1 MVLIGIL
8 AAVAVPRM
16 SNTINSGEEASEN
29 GVLAALESAV
39 EMYAMDQVV
48 ANSSRRY
55 PYNPFDHMEKTPQGY
70 SGENSVL
77 DEDGEWTFEN
87 GQWIAQLESAAEI
100 KALDNVLLTGYKT
113 YPSNPFNELDKTPSG
128 YTNGNDSGL
137 DDAWW
142 FTANKVYH
150 RRNGNVYYWD
160 YNPLNGE
167 IN

>member
-1 MVLIGIL
+1 MNSALKTESLSMYASKKFREGFTLVELIIVMVILGIM

-16 SNTINSGEEASEN
+16 GNIISQSAEA
-29 GVLAALESAV
+29 A
-39 EMYAMDQVV
+39 
-48 ANSSRRY
+48 
-55 PYNPFDHMEKTPQGY
+55 
-70 SGENSVL
+70 
-77 DEDGEWTFEN
+77 EDAILT
-87 GQWIAQLESAAEI
+87 QLESAAEI

-113 YPSNPFNELDKTPSG
+113 YPSNPFNELEKTPSG

-150 RRNGNVYYWD
+150 RRSGNVYYWD
-160 YNPLNGE
+160 YNPVNGE

>member
-1 MVLIGIL
+1 MNSKHQIETISMYASRKFREGFTLVELIIVMVILGIM

-16 SNTINSGEEASEN
+16 GSIISQSAEAAEN
-29 GVLAALESAV
+29 AIL
-39 EMYAMDQVV
+39 
-48 ANSSRRY
+48 
-55 PYNPFDHMEKTPQGY
+55 
-70 SGENSVL
+70 
-77 DEDGEWTFEN
+77 
-87 GQWIAQLESAAEI
+87 AQLESAAEI

-113 YPSNPFNELDKTPSG
+113 YPSNPFNELEKTPSG

-142 FTANKVYH
+142 FAMNKVYH

-160 YNPLNGE
+160 YNPVNGE